1 MVVASQGFG
10 GNLIGQAAQ
19 PWNSFAPTID
29 ETELR
34 HRCGDATFRRAD
46 ALQRAGHVR
55 NATFQNGVLSG
66 DVHGT
71 WRRIDRVTLSEQG
84 SRLSASCSCR
94 GSQLCRHAVALLL
107 RWLRDRSSFAVVQ
120 ITSPSVE
127 MLDDSTTGES
137 ALDELHSALEHET
150 LTDLRQ
156 IARRRGLRINARN
169 KAEFLAGLVPALAN
183 PESVAT
189 ALAHLSTDERLTLD
203 AAHLLGNR
211 VPMTTDEVAAC
222 YQVLGGKGEF
232 ASFEALHERGLLILR
247 RTFGF
252 GDFGYQV
259 PRVVTPHLAPIESLA
274 RPSTRRRGEDVR
286 PKVST
291 DGAATM
297 RPPQLSIAEFLQVIA
312 DDIGRDGARWREI
325 TPSHTI
331 LKGYVPP
338 GWQIDPS
345 QLTGLTDPAELLGV
359 RRQAVRLIPTPPP
372 MADDDLRRLATRTG
386 QTLAATSFA
395 VHLLVDLG
403 IIVGA
408 SQPIVRAE
416 RLQSLLATASPAL
429 SAQLGQAWL
438 RMADWTELGMLLS
451 SQGPLQV
458 RAFLSYYYGPLL
470 QSETVVARRHIAR
483 LIGRMV
489 PDRWFDFQSF
499 LQTIYQI
506 SPRLLGQLPA
516 KAGATGW
523 WIARRD
529 QNDLALDTSTPTDW
543 IVLCGSLVAAI
554 LAGPLRWLGFV
565 DVQFEK
571 EIPVAFRV
579 RPQAGVLVDRDVP
592 ETIEDQTKLI
602 VRPDMTVLVP
612 AGTSDVAAHSI
623 LARAGT
629 IAEVSAAGLR
639 YQLTAERVHALFDA
653 GTTGPELIQFLADR
667 ADTPLA
673 GSVRAIIDGWWANY
687 GSIHLYDDLTLVELG
702 DDFLLPELLATT
714 TLRASLVHTFSPRLI
729 AIDPAAANRIIAELT
744 RLGHAPRVVD
754 ETP

>member
-1 MVVASQGFG
+1 
-10 GNLIGQAAQ
+10 
-19 PWNSFAPTID
+19 
-29 ETELR
+29 
-34 HRCGDATFRRAD
+34 
-46 ALQRAGHVR
+46 VR
-55 NATFQNGVLSG
+55 NATFREGGLSG

-84 SRLSASCSCR
+84 SRLVASCSCR
-94 GSQLCRHAVALLL
+94 AGQLCRHAVALVLQ
-107 RWLRDRSSFAVVQ
+107 WLRDRSTFTVVQ
-120 ITSPSVE
+120 VPSPTVE
-127 MLDDSTTGES
+127 TPDDSPADES
-137 ALDELHSALEHET
+137 PLDELRNALEQET

-189 ALAHLSTDERLTLD
+189 ALADLSTGERLTLD
-203 AAHLLGNR
+203 AVHLLGNR
-211 VPMTTDEVAAC
+211 VSMTTDEIAAF

-247 RTFGF
+247 RNAGF

-274 RPSTRRRGEDVR
+274 RPSTRRREEDVR
-286 PKVST
+286 PIASA
-291 DGAATM
+291 DGPVTK
-297 RPPQLSIAEFLQVIA
+297 RPPQLNIAEFLQVIA

-325 TPSHTI
+325 IPSHNI

-345 QLTGLTDPAELLGV
+345 QLTGLTDPAELLSV

-372 MADDDLRRLATRTG
+372 LADDDLRRLATHTG
-386 QTLAATSFA
+386 QTLVATSFA
-395 VHLLVDLG
+395 VHLLVNLRV
-403 IIVGA
+403 IVGA
-408 SQPIVRAE
+408 SHPIVRVE
-416 RLQSLLATASPAL
+416 RLQSLLAKASPAL

-438 RMADWTELGMLLS
+438 RMADWTEVGMLLG
-451 SQGPLQV
+451 SQGPLQL
-458 RAFLSYYYGPLL
+458 RAFLSYYYASLL
-470 QSETVVARRHIAR
+470 LSEAVLARRHIAR
-483 LIGRMV
+483 LVGRMP

-499 LQTIYQI
+499 LQTIYQT

-516 KAGATGW
+516 KVGATGW

-529 QNDLALDTSTPTDW
+529 QDDLALDTSTPTDW
-543 IVLCGSLVAAI
+543 IVLCGSLVAGI

-579 RPQAGVLVDRDVP
+579 RPQAGVLVDRNVP
-592 ETIEDQTKLI
+592 ETIEDQAALI
-602 VRPDMTVLVP
+602 VRPDLTVLVP

-639 YQLTAERVHALFDA
+639 YQLTAERVHALFDT
-653 GTTGPELIQFLADR
+653 GTTGPELIQFLADH
-667 ADTPLA
+667 ADSPLPD
-673 GSVRAIIDGWWANY
+673 SVRAVVDGWWASY

-714 TLRASLVHTFSPRLI
+714 TLRTALVHVFSPRLI
-729 AIDPAAANRIIAELT
+729 AIDPSAVDRIIAEMT
-744 RLGHAPRVVD
+744 RLGHAPRVID